1 MSYYKFNIFRKRYF
15 VKKSIINSKM
25 QSELAMERT
34 KMANRRTLLAYIRS
48 AVGFV
53 VAGAG
58 LLKFIQD
65 PIWIYIGIICI
76 ILAPITIIAGII
88 DYRRVNKLIEKE
100 AAFLNSTE
108 EHL

>member
-1 MSYYKFNIFRKRYF
+1 M
-15 VKKSIINSKM
+15 KKSIINSKM

-34 KMANRRTLLAYIRS
+34 RMANRRTLLAYIRS
-48 AVGFV
+48 AVGFI

>member
-15 VKKSIINSKM
+15 VKKSIVNSKM